1 MVKAIVVRE
10 LGGPEVLRWED
21 VEVGEPGPGEARIR
35 HEAVGL
41 NFIDVYHRTGLY
53 KQATPFIPGSEGAGT
68 VLAVGPDVTLVKP
81 GDRVCYSGPLGA
93 YAEERTIPA
102 DRLIRIPDGIDFRTA
117 AAMTLKGLTAQY
129 LLRQTFRVGPQH
141 TILFHAAAGGVGLIA
156 CQWANRLGA
165 TVIGTVGSE
174 DKALLARAHGCHH
187 VINYRTDSFV
197 ERVAEITGGAK
208 CDVVYDSVGSDTYP
222 GSLDCLKPLGMWV
235 LFGQS
240 SGTVQDFDLNVLAQ
254 KGSLFCTR
262 PTLFA
267 YAAKREKLEE
277 MAAELIAVVES
288 GRVKI
293 EVNQEFPLAE
303 AAVAHRAL
311 EGRRTTGA
319 SVLIP
324 GRLSE

>member
-1 MVKAIVVRE
+1 MVKAIVIRE
-10 LGGPEVLRWED
+10 LGGPDVLSWED

-68 VLAVGPDVTLVKP
+68 VVAVALDVTLVKP

-93 YAEERTIPA
+93 YAQERTIPA
-102 DRLIRIPDGIDFRTA
+102 DRLLKIPDGIDFRTA

-129 LLRQTFRVGPQH
+129 LLRQTFRVGPEH
-141 TILFHAAAGGVGLIA
+141 TVLFHAAAGGVGLIA
-156 CQWANRLGA
+156 CQWANHLGA

-174 DKALLARAHGCHH
+174 DKAELARAHGCRH
-187 VINYRTDSFV
+187 VINYRAENFV

-208 CDVVYDSVGSDTYP
+208 CDVVYDSVGRDAFP

-240 SGTVQDFDLNVLAQ
+240 SGTVQDFDLNILAQ
-254 KGSLFCTR
+254 KGSLFATR

-267 YAAKREKLEE
+267 YAAKREKLEA
-277 MAAELIAVVES
+277 MAAELMEVVES

-303 AAVAHRAL
+303 AAEAHRAL

-319 SVLIP
+319 SVLVP
-324 GRLSE
+324 